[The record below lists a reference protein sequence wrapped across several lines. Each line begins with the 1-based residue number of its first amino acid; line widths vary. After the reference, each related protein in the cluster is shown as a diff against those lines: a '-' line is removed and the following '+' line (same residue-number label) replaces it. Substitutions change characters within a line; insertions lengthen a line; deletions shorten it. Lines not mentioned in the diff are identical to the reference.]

1 MDNKRGKRYREFL
14 QKVPGGK
21 VGLPEAVSIIKD
33 FKSPRFDPTVE
44 LVIHLG
50 IDPKHAD
57 QAIRGAMSL
66 PHGIGR
72 ARKVIAFC
80 DGPDEAK
87 AKEAGA
93 IEAGGD
99 DLIKK
104 IRDGWMDFDVA
115 ITTPAMMSKVSK
127 LGRILGPQGKMP
139 SPKAGTV
146 VEDVAAAVAEYA
158 AGKAEFRNDDGGNL
172 HVSVGKTSFEDAKL
186 LENIEAFISHIKR
199 LRPSAVKGAYI
210 KKACLS
216 ATMSPSVQLD
226 V

>member
-1 MDNKRGKRYREFL
+1 MGNKRGKRYREFS

-21 VGLPEAVSIIKD
+21 VGLPEAIRIIKD

-57 QAIRGAMSL
+57 QAIRGAMAL

-80 DGPDEAK
+80 DGPDAVK

-115 ITTPAMMSKVSK
+115 ITMPAMMPKVSK

-172 HVSVGKTSFEDAKL
+172 HVSVGKISFEDDKL

-199 LRPSAVKGAYI
+199 LRPSAAKGAYI